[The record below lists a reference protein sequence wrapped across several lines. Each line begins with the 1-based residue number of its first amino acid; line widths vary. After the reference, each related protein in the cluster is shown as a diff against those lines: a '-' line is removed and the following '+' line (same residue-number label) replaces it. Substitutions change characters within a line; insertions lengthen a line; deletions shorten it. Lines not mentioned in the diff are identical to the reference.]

1 MRLSQ
6 VAAVIIALLA
16 GWGTL
21 PAQTGFPRIQ
31 TVNPTTVKV
40 GGTVTAAGEN
50 LDKNKVAE
58 LFLTDNKNDYRVE
71 ITAQSSGAITFAVPD
86 AVKPGRFGLV
96 IRTTAAQGS
105 EVKEYVQPVKL
116 TVE

>member
-1 MRLSQ
+1 MRLSH
-6 VAAVIIALLA
+6 VATVVIALLA
-16 GWGTL
+16 GSGTV

-31 TVNPTTVKV
+31 TVNPTTVKI

-71 ITAQSSGAITFAVPD
+71 ISAQSAGSITFWVQD
-86 AVKPGRFGLV
+86 SVKPGRFGLV
-96 IRTTAAQGS
+96 IRTCAAEGS
-105 EVKEYVQPVKL
+105 EAKEYVQPVKL
-116 TVE
+116 TIE